1 MSWTRKTE
9 RGSPLLM
16 RLMTRLT
23 LGLGW
28 HVGQGLLYPIT
39 AYFVLSS
46 ASSRAAS
53 RRYLAAVLDRPPTW
67 RDIFRHHLTFAST
80 ILDRLFLLTGRTTRY
95 DIQVAGLDEI
105 TGRIA
110 AGRGCLLL
118 GAHVGSFEVL
128 RALAEQGC
136 PVPVRVLMYGANAAR
151 VNAVLNALNP
161 ALAASVIQLGTP
173 DAFLRVRDALAAGE
187 LVGMLGDRA
196 IDGDKVVRVGF
207 LGRDALLPAGPVL
220 LAAALGAPVILFS
233 GIHLGSRRYRIG
245 FELLAE
251 RVTLGARSR
260 QADATA
266 WVQRYADRLEAICR
280 AHPYNWFNF
289 YDFWDEGDDP
299 AQALDPD
306 RSPGRGDSV
315 LRRRVRGGGQHRGF
329 DGDPV
334 AGPGHP

>member
-1 MSWTRKTE
+1 MSWTRKAE
-9 RGSPLLM
+9 RGSPFLM

-28 HVGQGLLYPIT
+28 HVGQALLYPIT

-46 ASSRAAS
+46 PSSRMAS
-53 RRYLAAVLDRPPTW
+53 RQFLAAALGRPPTR
-67 RDIFRHHLTFAST
+67 RDVFRHHLTFAST
-80 ILDRLFLLTGRTTRY
+80 ILDRLFLLTGRTARY
-95 DIQVAGLDEI
+95 DIRVDGLDEI
-105 TGRIA
+105 TRRIGE
-110 AGRGCLLL
+110 GRGCLLL
-118 GAHVGSFEVL
+118 GAHIGSFEVL

-136 PVPVRVLMYGANAAR
+136 PVPVKVLMYGANAAR

-173 DAFLRVRDALAAGE
+173 DAFLRVREALAAGE

-196 IDGDKVVRVGF
+196 IDGDRVVRVGF

-220 LAAALGAPVILFS
+220 LAAALQAPVILFS
-233 GIHLGSRRYRIG
+233 GIHLGNRRYRIG

-251 RVTLGARSR
+251 RVALGRESW
-260 QADATA
+260 QADVTA
-266 WVQRYADRLEAICR
+266 WVQRYAERLEAVCR

-289 YDFWDEGDDP
+289 YDFWDEGGDAAP
-299 AQALDPD
+299 ALGPD
-306 RSPGRGDSV
+306 RRPGRGAV
-315 LRRRVRGGGQHRGF
+315 LRRRTGSGGQHRGF

>member
-1 MSWTRKTE
+1 MNWTRKAE
-9 RGSPLLM
+9 RGSPFLM

-28 HVGQGLLYPIT
+28 HVGQALLYPIT

-46 ASSRAAS
+46 PASRAAS
-53 RRYLAAVLDRPPTW
+53 RQFLAAALGRRPTW
-67 RDIFRHHLTFAST
+67 RDVFRHHLTFAST
-80 ILDRLFLLTGRTTRY
+80 ILDRLFLLTGRTAGY
-95 DIQVAGLDEI
+95 DIQVQGLDEI
-105 TGRIA
+105 VRRIA
-110 AGRGCLLL
+110 DGRGCLLL
-118 GAHVGSFEVL
+118 GAHIGSFEVL
-128 RALAEQGC
+128 RALAERGC
-136 PVPVRVLMYGANAAR
+136 PVPVKVLMYGANAAR

-196 IDGDKVVRVGF
+196 IDGDKVIRVGF
-207 LGRDALLPAGPVL
+207 LGRDARLPAGPML
-220 LAAALGAPVILFS
+220 LASALAAPVILFS
-233 GIHLGSRRYRIG
+233 GVHVGSRCYRIE

-251 RVTLGARSR
+251 QVVLARPSR

-266 WVQRYADRLEAICR
+266 WVQRYAARLEAVCR

-289 YDFWDEGDDP
+289 YDFWDEGDDAAP
-299 AQALDPD
+299 ALGPD
-306 RSPGRGDSV
+306 RRPGRGGAV
-315 LRRRVRGGGQHRGF
+315 LRRRSGGGGHRGF

-334 AGPGHP
+334 AGPGHS